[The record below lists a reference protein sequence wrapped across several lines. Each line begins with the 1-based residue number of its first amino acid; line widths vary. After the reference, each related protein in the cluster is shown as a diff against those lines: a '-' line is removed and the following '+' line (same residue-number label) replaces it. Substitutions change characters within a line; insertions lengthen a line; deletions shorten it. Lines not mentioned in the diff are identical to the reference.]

1 MKKLL
6 CLLFAFSALHVHAET
21 TPFEKVFD
29 AISSPRVFDMSF
41 AKILAPLDGLCKK
54 STRTGV
60 DLIKNGNV
68 ECVKNTDVESLTI
81 SGSETPTVSMIQA
94 SFTGADKCEAVKK
107 ILTERF
113 GKPGKTDNACDMSW
127 NLKSLKKGGPRRVVS
142 MEAAKDKIYFSYGEE
157 QG

>member
-6 CLLFAFSALHVHAET
+6 CLLFAFPALHAHAET
-21 TPFEKVFD
+21 SPFEQVFD
-29 AISSPRVFDMSF
+29 AISNPRVFDMSF
-41 AKILAPLDGLCKK
+41 SKILAPLNGLCKK

-68 ECVKNTDVESLTI
+68 ECTKNTDVESLTI

-94 SFTGADKCEAVKK
+94 SFTGADKCEAMKK
-107 ILTERF
+107 ILVERF
-113 GKPGKTDNACDMSW
+113 GKPGKTSGACDVSW
-127 NLKSLKKGGPRRVVS
+127 NLKPLKKGGPRRVAGI
-142 MEAAKDKIYFSYGEE
+142 EAAKDKIYFSYAEE